1 VWFGKVRNRHA
12 SSAAVHDAAHYR
24 KEAARSRELAEGT
37 DELTAAPLRELIR
50 DLEAEAERLSLNP
63 LRRIPYAY

>member
-1 VWFGKVRNRHA
+1 M
-12 SSAAVHDAAHYR
+12 HDAAHYR